1 MDATNPPEQSAP
13 IRLPDVSG
21 EKHKEV
27 IEKLFAAKL
36 QREAAEQRFIKVRAE
51 NDDLQEE
58 LGQLQAQYDVLKAKY
73 DTDRPF
79 VRVSSGRVTG
89 PKYPNY
95 RDRDGEWEPVF
106 RKGAATAA
114 IIGSMVG
121 ITLTW
126 FAIWIFDL
134 L

>member
-58 LGQLQAQYDVLKAKY
+58 LGQLQAQYDVLRNKY
-73 DTDRPF
+73 ELLMADRDTHRQ
-79 VRVSSGRVTG
+79 GRVYSG
-89 PKYPNY
+89 PVTYPGRMEGRTKRY
-95 RDRDGEWEPVF
+95 AFLLWIALAMTIGLTVW
-106 RKGAATAA
+106 G
-114 IIGSMVG
+114 IIELVDW
-121 ITLTW
+121 L
-126 FAIWIFDL
+126 
-134 L
+134 